1 MKLYKLLLWG
11 ICFVLLSHNSACVSI
26 ATGALEGATEN
37 QIRKNRI
44 NYASK
49 SIGFDREELI
59 DYKTKLTSTASC
71 LDRVEAKSEYYLLDL
86 KAPEN
91 PTYSDFANKTY
102 INYQERQLLAKF
114 VSDFESCYDR
124 SRYARYSSPLVAEFK
139 MIIDRMATEIF
150 FLISRLDNGEITW
163 GQYNRQIQ
171 KIASEGE
178 YRMVNWES
186 KMRTMSSQVV
196 NMVALQEEADLI
208 SRQRQAIRNE
218 FRRNEMQLQSMRNEN
233 RRLENER
240 RHLESCARYPGKYMN
255 CPPRY

>member
-1 MKLYKLLLWG
+1 
-11 ICFVLLSHNSACVSI
+11 
-26 ATGALEGATEN
+26 
-37 QIRKNRI
+37 
-44 NYASK
+44 
-49 SIGFDREELI
+49 
-59 DYKTKLTSTASC
+59 
-71 LDRVEAKSEYYLLDL
+71 
-86 KAPEN
+86 
-91 PTYSDFANKTY
+91 
-102 INYQERQLLAKF
+102 
-114 VSDFESCYDR
+114 
-124 SRYARYSSPLVAEFK
+124 